1 MQILEQA
8 LKAADGFP
16 KREFNNAAEFAESLK
31 NEETLIFDGTEQRRQ
46 RPSDQEAQKD
56 HYSGKKSAPRP
67 KR

>member
-1 MQILEQA
+1 LQILEQA
-8 LKAADGFP
+8 LKAADGLP
-16 KREFNNAAEFAESLK
+16 KREFNNAAEFAESRK
-31 NEETLIFDGTEQRRQ
+31 NEETLIFDGTEQRMQ